1 MVERL
6 RFAEGS
12 SGVDKD
18 AWQRQN
24 VTMVVGIMMRE
35 WGGGDEV
42 GDVMHAHVCTR
53 PHRLGWAT

>member
-1 MVERL
+1 MVEQL

-18 AWQRQN
+18 AWRQQN
-24 VTMVVGIMMRE
+24 ATMVVGVMMRE

-42 GDVMHAHVCTR
+42 EDVMRAHVCTR